1 MKKVALVFSAVLVL
15 VIGMAFA
22 QVTFNYYIIE
32 PFSSPF
38 GHFGLGPW
46 TGGTSSATDASAQIV
61 PSTFFGNKWDIYYN
75 VEKDGSYN
83 GTYVLFAN
91 QNLNQS
97 FDASAYS
104 SYAFFVKSD
113 SSTPITF
120 KVELKSPNNGAE
132 YFYVHGIGQYWT
144 FVQIPFKDFTK
155 YSWSNETNF
164 SQLTQ
169 GTFVFEHNLD
179 VLNTAHIYVAD
190 IGFMK

>member
-1 MKKVALVFSAVLVL
+1 MKKVALVFSAILVL
-15 VIGMAFA
+15 AIGMALA

-61 PSTFFGNKWDIYYN
+61 SSTLFGNKWDIYYN

-104 SYAFFVKSD
+104 SYVFFAKSD

-120 KVELKSPNNGAE
+120 KVELKSPNNGVE
-132 YFYVHGIGQYWT
+132 YYYVRGIGKYWT

-179 VLNTAHIYVAD
+179 VLNTAHLYIAD

>member
-1 MKKVALVFSAVLVL
+1 MKKVSLVFA
-15 VIGMAFA
+15 IGLLLTVGMLFA
-22 QVTFNYYIIE
+22 SVSFNYYVIE

-46 TGGTSSATDASAQIV
+46 TGGTSLATDASAQIV
-61 PSTFFGNKWDIYYN
+61 PSNLFGNKWDIYFN

-83 GTYVLFAN
+83 GTYVYFGN
-91 QNLNQS
+91 PNLNQT
-97 FDASAYS
+97 FDASSYAY
-104 SYAFFVKSD
+104 YAFFAKSD
-113 SSTPITF
+113 SATPMTF

-132 YFYVHGIGQYWT
+132 YFYVHGIGKYWT

-155 YSWSNETNF
+155 YSWSNLTDF
-164 SQLTQ
+164 SKLTQ

-179 VLNTAHIYVAD
+179 VINTGHLYVAN

>member
-1 MKKVALVFSAVLVL
+1 MKKVALVFSAVLAL
-15 VIGMAFA
+15 AIGMAFA

-38 GHFGLGPW
+38 GHFGLGAW

-61 PSTFFGNKWDIYYN
+61 SSTLFGNKWDIYYN

-104 SYAFFVKSD
+104 SYVFFAKSD

-120 KVELKSPNNGAE
+120 KVELKSPNNGVE
-132 YFYVHGIGQYWT
+132 YYYVHGIGKYWT

-155 YSWSNETNF
+155 YPWSKETNF

-179 VLNTAHIYVAD
+179 VLNTAHLYVAD